1 MTCLVGKPAPHF
13 KVKAAQGERILEE
26 LSLSEYLGNMWFFFS
41 ILSILRLYVRQNFTP
56 FKKVFRNLKKEM
68 RLL

>member
-26 LSLSEYLGNMWFFFS
+26 LSLSEYLGNM
-41 ILSILRLYVRQNFTP
+41 
-56 FKKVFRNLKKEM
+56 
-68 RLL
+68 